1 MEGKNITCLQL
12 LVADKNFSGL
22 EKKCKIQMENPRKL
36 FLVFNVEVP
45 IHTLKDIL
53 IQGSVIN

>member
-1 MEGKNITCLQL
+1 MEGKNIICLQL
-12 LVADKNFSGL
+12 LVDDKNFSGL

-36 FLVFNVEVP
+36 FLVFKVEVS